1 MLDLHRFLYVY
12 SYMNKRNKTM
22 NLIKINVNDYRVDSG
37 YNYRLVENS
46 NLDLLVNEV
55 QSISDEDKSSEL
67 ELDNDSSIY
76 GIDNIW
82 SSLDEEFVPAA
93 GFTESSSFDPEDE
106 CNF

>member
-37 YNYRLVENS
+37 YNYRLVENP

-55 QSISDEDKSSEL
+55 QSISDEDESSKL

-82 SSLDEEFVPAA
+82 ASLDEVFVPPA

>member
-1 MLDLHRFLYVY
+1 
-12 SYMNKRNKTM
+12 MNKRNKTM

-37 YNYRLVENS
+37 YNYRLIENS

-55 QSISDEDKSSEL
+55 QSISDEDESSKL

-82 SSLDEEFVPAA
+82 SSLDEEFVPAD

>member
-1 MLDLHRFLYVY
+1 MLDLYRFLYVY

-82 SSLDEEFVPAA
+82 GSLDEEFVPPA

>member
-46 NLDLLVNEV
+46 NLDLLVDEV
-55 QSISDEDKSSEL
+55 QSISDEDESSKL

-82 SSLDEEFVPAA
+82 ASLDEVFVPPA

>member
-1 MLDLHRFLYVY
+1 MLDLYTILCVY
-12 SYMNKRNKTM
+12 LGMEKRNKTM
-22 NLIKINVNDYRVDSG
+22 NSIKINVNDYRVDSG
-37 YNYRLVENS
+37 YSYRLVENS

-55 QSISDEDKSSEL
+55 QGISDEDKSSEL

-82 SSLDEEFVPAA
+82 SSLDEVFVPPA

>member
-55 QSISDEDKSSEL
+55 QSISDEDESSKL

>member
-1 MLDLHRFLYVY
+1 MLDLYTILCVY
-12 SYMNKRNKTM
+12 LGMEKRNKTVDS
-22 NLIKINVNDYRVDSG
+22 IKINVNDYRVDSG
-37 YNYRLVENS
+37 YSYRLVENS

-55 QSISDEDKSSEL
+55 QGISDEDKSSEL

>member
-1 MLDLHRFLYVY
+1 ME
-12 SYMNKRNKTM
+12 KRNKTVDS
-22 NLIKINVNDYRVDSG
+22 IKINVNDYRVDSG
-37 YNYRLVENS
+37 YSYRLVENS
-46 NLDLLVNEV
+46 NLDLLVDEI
-55 QSISDEDKSSEL
+55 QGTSDEDKSSEL

-82 SSLDEEFVPAA
+82 ASLDEVFVPPA

>member
-37 YNYRLVENS
+37 YSYRLVENS
-46 NLDLLVNEV
+46 NLDLLVDEI
-55 QSISDEDKSSEL
+55 QSKSDEIKSSEL
-67 ELDNDSSIY
+67 EANNDSSIY

-82 SSLDEEFVPAA
+82 ASLDEEFVPAA